1 MQSIIIEN
9 QHFEVIDIIEKIT
22 VADSFVVRQNK
33 IGSGNGEAK
42 LYVGQDNAFVRNFF
56 GARPFVNNCFLLK
69 KDLLKYLQDTKQ
81 EYLSPE
87 QLYVSPEHLP
97 NLWYERFKHVSQET
111 PNMLPFIIYEQDQIA
126 GPRVY
131 VKSSDNSYKL
141 LRTLSIPNITYI
153 SILKL
158 RRLNDGMIFFYF
170 RPFADYF
177 GETEHPMKIFNEEVA
192 VNEEVADPQEVMQIR
207 QSRRGHG
214 RYREQLL
221 DSCPFCPITMIT
233 DDRLLIASHIK
244 PWVDSDQFEKT
255 DPNNGFMLSPT
266 FDKLFDRGFI
276 TFTDDKR
283 VVLSP
288 FLSKMTY
295 SKIGFISDN
304 KIIPTLPTEGREYY
318 LDYHRNNIFKAV
330 GDILV

>member
-1 MQSIIIEN
+1 MQRIIIEN
-9 QHFEVIDIIEKIT
+9 QQFEVVNIIEKIT

-42 LYVGQDNAFVRNFF
+42 LYVGYDNAFTRDFF
-56 GARPFVNNCFLLK
+56 GAKPFINSCFLLK
-69 KDLLKYLQDTKQ
+69 QDLLRYLQDTRQ

-87 QLYVSPEHLP
+87 QPYVFSEQLP
-97 NLWYERFKHVSQET
+97 TLWHERFKHVNQEI
-111 PNMLPFIIYEQDQIA
+111 PNILNFSIREQVQIA

-131 VKSSDNSYKL
+131 VKSGDASYNL

-177 GETEHPMKIFNEEVA
+177 GEAEHPVTLINEESA
-192 VNEEVADPQEVMQIR
+192 IQNDILDPQEAFQVR
-207 QSRRGHG
+207 KSRKGHG

-221 DSCPFCPITMIT
+221 DSCPFCPITMIA

-244 PWVDSDQFEKT
+244 PWVSSDQFEKT
-255 DPNNGFMLSPT
+255 DPYNGFMLSPT

-276 TFTDDKR
+276 TFTDDKK

-295 SKIGFISDN
+295 SKIGISDN
-304 KIIPTLPTEGREYY
+304 KTFPFLPTEGREGY

>member
-1 MQSIIIEN
+1 MQRIIINN
-9 QHFEVIDIIEKIT
+9 QAFEVVDIIEKIT
-22 VADSFVVRQNK
+22 IADSFVVRQNK
-33 IGSGNGEAK
+33 IGSGNGEKK
-42 LYVGQDNAFVRNFF
+42 LYVGQDNDDVRNFF
-56 GARPFVNNCFLLK
+56 GTTPFSNNCFLLK
-69 KDLLKYLQDTKQ
+69 TDLLKYLYDTQ
-81 EYLSPE
+81 PEYLSPE
-87 QLYVSPEHLP
+87 QPYIFSENLP
-97 NLWYERFKHVSQET
+97 VFWHQRFKYV
-111 PNMLPFIIYEQDQIA
+111 NEQPSEILEFSIHEQSQIA

-131 VKSSDNSYKL
+131 VNSSDDNYNL
-141 LRTLSIPNITYI
+141 LRILSIPNISYV
-153 SILKL
+153 SVLKL
-158 RRLNDGMIFFYF
+158 IRINDGLIVFYF
-170 RPFADYF
+170 RLFADYF
-177 GETEHPMKIFNEEVA
+177 GEAEHPVTLSNEE
-192 VNEEVADPQEVMQIR
+192 NIINHEISDPQEAFQVR
-207 QSRRGHG
+207 QSRKGHG

-295 SKIGFISDN
+295 SKIGSISDN
-304 KIIPTLPTEGREYY
+304 KIIPNLPTEGREYY

-330 GDILV
+330 GDTLI

>member
-1 MQSIIIEN
+1 MQSIIIES
-9 QHFEVIDIIEKIT
+9 QQFEVVDIIEKIT

-42 LYVGQDNAFVRNFF
+42 LYVGQDNVFVRNFF
-56 GARPFVNNCFLLK
+56 GPRSFVNNCFLLK

-87 QLYVSPEHLP
+87 QPYVFSEQLP
-97 NLWYERFKHVSQET
+97 TLWHERFKHVSQET
-111 PNMLPFIIYEQDQIA
+111 PNMLHFSIQEQVQIA

-131 VKSSDNSYKL
+131 VKSRDASYNL

-177 GETEHPMKIFNEEVA
+177 GETEHPIKVFNEEIA
-192 VNEEVADPQEVMQIR
+192 VNNDVADPQEAMQIR

-221 DSCPFCPITMIT
+221 GSCPFCPITMIA

-244 PWVDSDQFEKT
+244 PWVDSNQFEKT

-288 FLSKMTY
+288 FLSNMTY

-304 KIIPTLPTEGREYY
+304 KIFPNLPTEGRESY

-330 GDILV
+330 GDTLI

>member
-9 QHFEVIDIIEKIT
+9 QQFEVVDIIEKIT

-42 LYVGQDNAFVRNFF
+42 LYVGQDNVFVRNFF
-56 GARPFVNNCFLLK
+56 GAKPFVNNCFLLK
-69 KDLLKYLQDTKQ
+69 KDLLRYLQDTRQ

-87 QLYVSPEHLP
+87 QPYVFSEQLP
-97 NLWYERFKHVSQET
+97 TLWHERFKHVSQET
-111 PNMLPFIIYEQDQIA
+111 PDILNFLIQEQVQIA

-131 VKSSDNSYKL
+131 VKSRDASYNL

-158 RRLNDGMIFFYF
+158 RRLNDGMIFLYF

-177 GETEHPMKIFNEEVA
+177 GEAEHPVTLINEESA
-192 VNEEVADPQEVMQIR
+192 IENEILDPQEAFQVR
-207 QSRRGHG
+207 QSRKGHG

-221 DSCPFCPITMIT
+221 DSCPFCPITMIA

-255 DPNNGFMLSPT
+255 DPYNGFMLSPT
-266 FDKLFDRGFI
+266 FDKLFDRGFM

-295 SKIGFISDN
+295 SKIGISDN
-304 KIIPTLPTEGREYY
+304 KIFSLLPIEGRERY

-330 GDILV
+330 GDTLL

>member
-1 MQSIIIEN
+1 MQSIIIDS
-9 QHFEVIDIIEKIT
+9 QQFEVIDIIENLT
-22 VADSFVVRQNK
+22 VADSFVVKQNK

-42 LYVGQDNAFVRNFF
+42 LYVGQDNPFTRNFF
-56 GARPFVNNCFLLK
+56 GARPFANNCFLLK

-81 EYLSPE
+81 EYLSPDQPYIFSE
-87 QLYVSPEHLP
+87 QLPIFWH
-97 NLWYERFKHVSQET
+97 ERFKHVSQET
-111 PNMLPFIIYEQDQIA
+111 PDILHFLITEQVQIA

-131 VKSSDNSYKL
+131 VKSSDASYNL

-158 RRLNDGMIFFYF
+158 RRLSDHMIFFYF

-177 GETEHPMKIFNEEVA
+177 GETEHPMKVFNEEIA
-192 VNEEVADPQEVMQIR
+192 ISHSTIDPQEAMQIR
-207 QSRRGHG
+207 QSRKGHG
-214 RYREQLL
+214 RYREKLL
-221 DSCPFCPITMIT
+221 ENCPVCPITMIA

-244 PWVDSDQFEKT
+244 PWVDSNQFEKT

-276 TFTDDKR
+276 TFTDDKK

-295 SKIGFISDN
+295 SRIGSISDN
-304 KIIPTLPTEGREYY
+304 KIFPRLPTEGREHY
-318 LDYHRNNIFKAV
+318 LEYHRNNIFKTA
-330 GDILV
+330 GDTLV